1 MLFKSINEN
10 KCLLIQF
17 FLPFITFTAKTLL
30 LICDVAW
37 FGTICIIWKTWK
49 TLLLVPATSLIRTL
63 LHECFSRFWNNTNAT
78 KARKSCDIQVVLL
91 QLTSIAAELFYKS
104 NCQPERYKLAP
115 ISSPSH
121 FSFFF
126 LFACYLAVPRPTL
139 GGCRGGSLTNPMLLL
154 RLKLNWLEGHRELH
168 VEVWSQ
174 SPTEQLVGFEQ
185 GSFQFWI

>member
-17 FLPFITFTAKTLL
+17 FLPFNTFTAKTLL

-126 LFACYLAVPRPTL
+126 YLPATWLSHDRLWVAVA
-139 GGCRGGSLTNPMLLL
+139 GAVSLTRCYYCVWNLID
-154 RLKLNWLEGHRELH
+154 LKVTGNFMSRFGPKVRP
-168 VEVWSQ
+168 SN
-174 SPTEQLVGFEQ
+174 
-185 GSFQFWI
+185 